1 MPLRAP
7 DGHVF
12 PLRRVATLTPVNG
25 QAQITREDLQTM
37 VPVTARIDRG
47 GMDAA
52 VTKVR
57 AVLAE
62 PGLLPAGTRY
72 ELGGLY
78 AQQHVAFAGL
88 RKVFVAAIL
97 AEFLLLMLLYR
108 SAWLS
113 GLVIAG
119 SLFSASGVF
128 LALWLTGVDLNVT
141 AMMGLTMVV
150 GIGTEMAIFLVSE
163 YVARRRTASPVAALR
178 RAVRLRVRP
187 ISMTTFAAILTLLPL
202 ALAVGRGSGIQ
213 QPLAIAIVGGLL
225 VQYPLVLLGLPVAIG
240 AVERWRSR
248 KSNRHRPDSKA

>member
-1 MPLRAP
+1 
-7 DGHVF
+7 
-12 PLRRVATLTPVNG
+12 
-25 QAQITREDLQTM
+25 
-37 VPVTARIDRG
+37 
-47 GMDAA
+47 
-52 VTKVR
+52 
-57 AVLAE
+57 
-62 PGLLPAGTRY
+62 
-72 ELGGLY
+72 LGGLY
-78 AQQHVAFAGL
+78 AQQHAAFDGL
-88 RKVFVAAIL
+88 RKVFAAAIL

-108 SAWLS
+108 SIWLS

-119 SLFSASGVF
+119 SLLSTSGVF

-163 YVARRRTASPVAALR
+163 YVSRRRTSTPVTALR

-202 ALAVGRGSGIQ
+202 ALAIGRGSGMQ

-240 AVERWRSR
+240 TVERWRGRKAGNSHHHPSDSR
-248 KSNRHRPDSKA
+248 A